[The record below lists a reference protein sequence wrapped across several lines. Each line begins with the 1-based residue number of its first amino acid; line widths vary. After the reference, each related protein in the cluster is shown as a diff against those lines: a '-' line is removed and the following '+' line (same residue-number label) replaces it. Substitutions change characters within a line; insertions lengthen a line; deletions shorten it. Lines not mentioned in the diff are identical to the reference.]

1 MREPGVKRKT
11 RGLFGKSA
19 AERGRCF
26 KTNVSLE
33 CRFSLSRSWP
43 KKKKTLFSIL
53 PLSTPP
59 FLTTLAPNLPS
70 FFTKFAPQ
78 EAS

>member
-1 MREPGVKRKT
+1 MFQDQRLSR
-11 RGLFGKSA
+11 
-19 AERGRCF
+19 
-26 KTNVSLE
+26 VSLLAL
-33 CRFSLSRSWP
+33 SLLAK

-70 FFTKFAPQ
+70 FFTTFAPQ